1 MTKQELY
8 FSMDI
13 ETDGPYPIDYSMLS
27 LGVVALL
34 PDGTE
39 VSTFEANLEQLSGAT
54 EHPRTMAWWKQFPE
68 AWDYCRK
75 DTENPVDAMGRFVA
89 WVEQTCGNK
98 YKPVAVAMP
107 SAFDYM
113 FVYTYMMKYAGRSP
127 FSFSC
132 VDMKSFAMAQ
142 LKKKKFRKSGKQGW
156 PKRWFTDLPH
166 THKAIDDAR
175 EQGQSFC
182 LMLKDNRG
190 KLS

>member
-13 ETDGPYPIDYSMLS
+13 ETDGPYPFDYSMLS

-39 VSTFEANLEQLSGAT
+39 VGTFEANFEQLPEASQ
-54 EHPRTMAWWKQFPE
+54 HPDTMEWWKQFPE
-68 AWDYCRK
+68 AWAYCRSNLESPK
-75 DTENPVDAMGRFVA
+75 DGMLRFA
-89 WVEQTCGNK
+89 NWVEKTCGTK

-107 SAFDYM
+107 STFDYM
-113 FVYTYMMKYAGRSP
+113 FVYTYLMRYAGRSP

-132 VDMKSFAMAQ
+132 IDMKSFAMAQ
-142 LKKKKFRKSGKQGW
+142 LRKKRFRKSGKSSW
-156 PKRWFTDLPH
+156 PQRWFTNLPH
-166 THKAIDDAR
+166 THKALDDAR

-182 LMLKDNRG
+182 LMLKDNRS
-190 KLS
+190 K